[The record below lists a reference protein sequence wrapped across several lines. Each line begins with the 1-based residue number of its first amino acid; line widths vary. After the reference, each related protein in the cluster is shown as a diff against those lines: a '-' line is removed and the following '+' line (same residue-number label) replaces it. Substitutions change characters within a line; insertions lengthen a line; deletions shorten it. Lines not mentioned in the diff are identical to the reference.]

1 MLKVMGAY
9 KLSKDSGLILYHDTK
24 EKLYYTYLYSMGLML
39 YGDSIEQSL
48 NETIQVL
55 SEYQEFI
62 EKGKLNPVTLLK
74 KEKFTKTIQLYWGLL
89 KTKIISHSNNKKNMK
104 DSIDQINQGIIRLKH
119 AF

>member
-1 MLKVMGAY
+1 MGAY
-9 KLSKDSGLILYHDTK
+9 KLGKDSGLILYYDTK

-48 NETIQVL
+48 NETTQVL
-55 SEYQEFI
+55 NEYQEFI

-89 KTKIISHSNNKKNMK
+89 KAKIFSHSNNKKN
-104 DSIDQINQGIIRLKH
+104 SSHFLLH
-119 AF
+119 H